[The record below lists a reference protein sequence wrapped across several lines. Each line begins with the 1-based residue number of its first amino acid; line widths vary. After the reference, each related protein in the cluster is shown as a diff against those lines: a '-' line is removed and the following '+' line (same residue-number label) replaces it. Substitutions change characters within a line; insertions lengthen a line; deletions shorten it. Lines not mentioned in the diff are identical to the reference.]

1 MARIPM
7 VTRTITTTKA
17 NVLCVNILS
26 GETFDKEIMLSR
38 TYKTDDVLMKKIKP
52 IIEVED
58 NVKAL
63 HVISK
68 EEIKTLY
75 GMTEDDFIKNAEIL
89 PDRTTK

>member
-26 GETFDKEIMLSR
+26 GETFDKEITVSR
-38 TYKTDDVLMKKIKP
+38 TYKSDDVLMKKIKP

-58 NVKAL
+58 NVKAV

-68 EEIKTLY
+68 EEIETLY

>member
-26 GETFDKEIMLSR
+26 GETFDKEIIVSR
-38 TYKTDDVLMKKIKP
+38 TYKSDDVLMKKIKP

-58 NVKAL
+58 NVKAV

-68 EEIKTLY
+68 EEIETLY

-89 PDRTTK
+89 PDRIRK

>member
-26 GETFDKEIMLSR
+26 GETFDKEIIVSR

-58 NVKAL
+58 NVKAV

-68 EEIKTLY
+68 EEIETLY